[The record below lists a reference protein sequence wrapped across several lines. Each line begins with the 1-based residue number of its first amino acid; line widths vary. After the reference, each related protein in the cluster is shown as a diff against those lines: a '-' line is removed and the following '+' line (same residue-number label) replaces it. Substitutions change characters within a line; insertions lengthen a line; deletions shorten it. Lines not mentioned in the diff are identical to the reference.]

1 MAVTVKQKWRDGMF
15 PSELNVIELEGC
27 GKQVKVLLKLEGN
40 DEQNIKEK
48 KVFEATLTATSDG
61 KVRMENLM
69 PLLRD
74 QTTDP
79 IDGVQPRYLSLNVDS
94 TKDLARCLLIPCR
107 VRVAD
112 VTAMQ
117 VVKNSFLTFAG
128 REPKL
133 IPQQAKEM
141 LYWYDF
147 DKDLSQVKATANA
160 CWWNAETQQVEN
172 TEQRLEVGEYTEGC
186 LFYLDA
192 SPKMLTAPRGNHAA
206 WALVSYEV
214 KVGARTMRYRLMPQG
229 MNLAPVTG
237 IRYRNALGVD
247 DTFYFFG
254 AVTEKLKPTYSAA
267 QIGGVTRNY
276 RIEAQT
282 EWEAQT
288 GPMTRGMER
297 LLHDVAVARRA
308 WLLADGEEITLTGC
322 DIKQSNEWGIAP
334 TAAVSW
340 REAGE
345 GQRLMAPTGVRI
357 FDGSFSEA
365 FL

>member
-1 MAVTVKQKWRDGMF
+1 MTVTQGWRDGMF

-27 GKQVKVLLKLEGN
+27 GKQVKVLLKLG
-40 DEQNIKEK
+40 DK
-48 KVFEATLTATSDG
+48 KVFEATLTATSEG

-74 QTTDP
+74 HTTDP
-79 IDGVQPRYLSLNVDS
+79 IDGVQPQYLSLNVDGN
-94 TKDLARCLLIPCR
+94 DLASCLLIPCR

-117 VVKNSFLTFAG
+117 VVNNAFLTFAG

-172 TEQRLEVGEYTEGC
+172 TEQRLEVDENVEGG

-192 SPKMLTAPRGNHAA
+192 SPQMLTAPRGNQAA

-308 WLLADGEEITLTGC
+308 WLLADGEEITLMGC
-322 DIKQSNEWGIAP
+322 EIKQSNEWGITP
-334 TAAVSW
+334 TATVSW

-345 GQRLMAPTGVRI
+345 GQRLMAPTGVRT
-357 FDGSFSEA
+357 FDGSFDEA

>member
-1 MAVTVKQKWRDGMF
+1 MAAVKQEWRDRMF

-27 GKQVKVLLKLEGN
+27 GEQVRVVLTLGSN
-40 DEQNIKEK
+40 
-48 KVFEATLTATSDG
+48 KVFEATLTTLKG

-79 IDGVQPRYLSLNVDS
+79 IDGVQPQELILNVDGN
-94 TKDLARCLLIPCR
+94 DLASCLLIPCR

-117 VVKNSFLTFAG
+117 VVNNSFLTFAG

-141 LYWYDF
+141 LYWYSF
-147 DKDLSQVKATANA
+147 DEVLSNVKATANA

-172 TEQRLEVGEYTEGC
+172 TEQRLEVGENVEGG

-192 SPKMLTAPRGNHAA
+192 SPQMLTAPRGDHAA

-322 DIKQSNEWGIAP
+322 DIKQSNEWGITP
-334 TAAVSW
+334 TATVSW

-345 GQRLMAPTGVRI
+345 GQRLMAPTGVRT
-357 FDGSFSEA
+357 FDGSFDEA

>member
-1 MAVTVKQKWRDGMF
+1 MTVTQGWREAMF

-27 GKQVKVLLKLEGN
+27 GEQVRVVLKLGSN
-40 DEQNIKEK
+40 
-48 KVFEATLTATSDG
+48 KVFEATLTTLKG

-74 QTTDP
+74 KTTDP
-79 IDGVQPRYLSLNVDS
+79 IDGVQPQELILNVDS
-94 TKDLARCLLIPCR
+94 TTKFASCLLIPCR

-117 VVKNSFLTFAG
+117 VVNNAFLTFAG

-141 LYWYDF
+141 LYWYKF
-147 DKDLSQVKATANA
+147 DEVLSNVKATANA

-172 TEQRLEVGEYTEGC
+172 TEQRLEVGENVEGG

-192 SPKMLTAPRGNHAA
+192 SPQMLTAPRGNQAA

-297 LLHDVAVARRA
+297 LLRDVAVARRA

-322 DIKQSNEWGIAP
+322 DIKQSNEWGITP
-334 TAAVSW
+334 TATVSW

-345 GQRLMAPTGVRI
+345 GQRLMAPTGVRT
-357 FDGSFSEA
+357 FDGSFDEA

>member
-1 MAVTVKQKWRDGMF
+1 MAAVIQKWRDRMF

-27 GKQVKVLLKLEGN
+27 GKHKQVKVLLKLGDN
-40 DEQNIKEK
+40 
-48 KVFEATLTATSDG
+48 KVFEATLTATSEG
-61 KVRMENLM
+61 KVKMENLM

-74 QTTDP
+74 HTTDP
-79 IDGVQPRYLSLNVDS
+79 IDGVQPQYLSLNVGD
-94 TKDLARCLLIPCR
+94 TPLASCLLIPCR

-117 VVKNSFLTFAG
+117 VVNNAFLTFAG

-141 LYWYDF
+141 LYWYKF
-147 DKDLSQVKATANA
+147 DEDLSQVKATANA

-172 TEQRLEVGEYTEGC
+172 TEQRLEVGENVEGG

-192 SPKMLTAPRGNHAA
+192 SPQMLTAPRGNHAA

-308 WLLADGEEITLTGC
+308 WLLADGEEITLMGC
-322 DIKQSNEWGIAP
+322 EIKQSNEWGIAP

-345 GQRLMAPTGVRI
+345 GQRLMAPTGVRT
-357 FDGSFSEA
+357 FDGSFDEA

>member
-1 MAVTVKQKWRDGMF
+1 MAAVIQKWRDGMF

-27 GKQVKVLLKLEGN
+27 GKQVKVVLKLGDN
-40 DEQNIKEK
+40 
-48 KVFEATLTATSDG
+48 KVFEATLTTLKG

-74 QTTDP
+74 HTTDP
-79 IDGVQPRYLSLNVDS
+79 IDGVQPQELILNVDG
-94 TKDLARCLLIPCR
+94 TTDLARCLLIPCR

-117 VVKNSFLTFAG
+117 VVNNAFLTFAG

-147 DKDLSQVKATANA
+147 DEDLSQVKATANA

-172 TEQRLEVGEYTEGC
+172 TEQRLEVGENVEGGV
-186 LFYLDA
+186 FYLDA
-192 SPKMLTAPRGNHAA
+192 SPQMLTSPDGNNAA
-206 WALVSYEV
+206 WSLVSYEV

-237 IRYRNALGVD
+237 VRYRNALGVD

-297 LLHDVAVARRA
+297 LLRDVAVARRA

-322 DIKQSNEWGIAP
+322 DIKQSNEWGITP

-345 GQRLMAPTGVRI
+345 GQRLMAPTGVRT
-357 FDGSFSEA
+357 FDGSFDEA

>member
-1 MAVTVKQKWRDGMF
+1 MAVTVKQEWRDGMF

-27 GKQVKVLLKLEGN
+27 GKQVKVVLKLGSN
-40 DEQNIKEK
+40 

-79 IDGVQPRYLSLNVDS
+79 IDGVQPQYLSLNVDS
-94 TKDLARCLLIPCR
+94 TPDLARCLLIPCR

-117 VVKNSFLTFAG
+117 VVNNAFLTFAG

-133 IPQQAKEM
+133 IPHQAKEM

-172 TEQRLEVGEYTEGC
+172 TEQRLEVGENVEGGV
-186 LFYLDA
+186 FYLDA
-192 SPKMLTAPRGNHAA
+192 SPQMLTAPRGNQAA

-237 IRYRNALGVD
+237 VRYRNALGVD

-322 DIKQSNEWGIAP
+322 EIKQSNEWGIAP

-345 GQRLMAPTGVRI
+345 GQRLMAPTGVRT
-357 FDGSFSEA
+357 FDGSFDEA

>member
-1 MAVTVKQKWRDGMF
+1 MAVTVTQGWREAMF
-15 PSELNVIELEGC
+15 PSELNVIELTGC
-27 GKQVKVLLKLEGN
+27 GEQVRVVLKLGSN
-40 DEQNIKEK
+40 
-48 KVFEATLTATSDG
+48 KVFEATLTTLKG

-74 QTTDP
+74 KTTDP
-79 IDGVQPRYLSLNVDS
+79 IDGVQPQELILNVDS
-94 TKDLARCLLIPCR
+94 TTKFASCLLIPCR

-117 VVKNSFLTFAG
+117 VVNNAFLTFAG

-141 LYWYDF
+141 LYWYKF
-147 DKDLSQVKATANA
+147 DEVLSNVKATANA

-172 TEQRLEVGEYTEGC
+172 TEQRLEVGENVEGG

-192 SPKMLTAPRGNHAA
+192 SPQMLTAPRGNQAA

-297 LLHDVAVARRA
+297 LLRVG
-308 WLLADGEEITLTGC
+308 LGC
-322 DIKQSNEWGIAP
+322 W
-334 TAAVSW
+334 
-340 REAGE
+340 
-345 GQRLMAPTGVRI
+345 LMARK
-357 FDGSFSEA
+357 
-365 FL
+365 LR

>member
-1 MAVTVKQKWRDGMF
+1 MAAVIQKWRDRMF

-27 GKQVKVLLKLEGN
+27 GKHKQVKVLLKLGDN
-40 DEQNIKEK
+40 
-48 KVFEATLTATSDG
+48 KVFEATLTATSEG

-74 QTTDP
+74 HTTDP
-79 IDGVQPRYLSLNVDS
+79 IDGVQPQYLSLNVDGN
-94 TKDLARCLLIPCR
+94 DLASCLLIPCR

-117 VVKNSFLTFAG
+117 VVNNAFLTFAG

-172 TEQRLEVGEYTEGC
+172 TEQRLEVDENVEGG

-192 SPKMLTAPRGNHAA
+192 SPQMLTAPRGNQAA

-308 WLLADGEEITLTGC
+308 WLLADGEEITLMGC
-322 DIKQSNEWGIAP
+322 EIKQSNEWGITP
-334 TAAVSW
+334 TATVSW

-345 GQRLMAPTGVRI
+345 GQRLMAPTGVRT
-357 FDGSFSEA
+357 FDGSFDEA

>member
-1 MAVTVKQKWRDGMF
+1 MAAVIQKWRDGMF

-27 GKQVKVLLKLEGN
+27 GKQVKVLLKLG
-40 DEQNIKEK
+40 DK
-48 KVFEATLTATSDG
+48 KVFEATLTATSEG

-69 PLLRD
+69 PLLCD
-74 QTTDP
+74 HTTDP
-79 IDGVQPRYLSLNVDS
+79 IDGVQPQYLSLNVDGN
-94 TKDLARCLLIPCR
+94 DLASCLLIPCR

-117 VVKNSFLTFAG
+117 VVNNAFLTFAG

-172 TEQRLEVGEYTEGC
+172 TEQRLEVDENVEGG

-192 SPKMLTAPRGNHAA
+192 SPQMLTAPRGNQAA

-308 WLLADGEEITLTGC
+308 WLLADGEEITLMGC
-322 DIKQSNEWGIAP
+322 EIKQSNEWGIAP

-345 GQRLMAPTGVRI
+345 GQRLMAPTGVRT
-357 FDGSFSEA
+357 FDGSFDEA

>member
-1 MAVTVKQKWRDGMF
+1 MAVTVKQEWRDRMF

-27 GKQVKVLLKLEGN
+27 GEQVRVVLKLGSN
-40 DEQNIKEK
+40 T
-48 KVFEATLTATSDG
+48 VFEATLTTLKG

-74 QTTDP
+74 KTTDP
-79 IDGVQPRYLSLNVDS
+79 IDGVQPQELILNVDS
-94 TKDLARCLLIPCR
+94 TPKFASCLLIPCR

-117 VVKNSFLTFAG
+117 VVNNAFLTFAG

-141 LYWYDF
+141 LYWYKF
-147 DKDLSQVKATANA
+147 GEDLSQVKATANA

-172 TEQRLEVGEYTEGC
+172 TEQRLEVGENVEGG

-192 SPKMLTAPRGNHAA
+192 SPKMLTAPRGNQAA

-237 IRYRNALGVD
+237 VRYRNALGVD

-267 QIGGVTRNY
+267 QIGSVTRNY

-322 DIKQSNEWGIAP
+322 EIKQSNEWGIAP

-345 GQRLMAPTGVRI
+345 GQRLMAPTGVRT
-357 FDGSFSEA
+357 FDGSFDEA

>member
-1 MAVTVKQKWRDGMF
+1 MTVTQGWRDGMF
-15 PSELNVIELEGC
+15 PSELNVIELDGC
-27 GKQVKVLLKLEGN
+27 GKQVKVLLKLG
-40 DEQNIKEK
+40 DK
-48 KVFEATLTATSDG
+48 KVFEATLTATSEG

-74 QTTDP
+74 HTTDP
-79 IDGVQPRYLSLNVDS
+79 IDGVQPQYLSLNVDGN
-94 TKDLARCLLIPCR
+94 DLASCLLIPCR

-117 VVKNSFLTFAG
+117 VVNNAFLTFAG

-172 TEQRLEVGEYTEGC
+172 TEQRLEVDENVEGG

-192 SPKMLTAPRGNHAA
+192 SPQMLTAPRGNQAA

-308 WLLADGEEITLTGC
+308 WLLADGEEITLMGC
-322 DIKQSNEWGIAP
+322 EIKQSNEWGITP
-334 TAAVSW
+334 TATVSW

-345 GQRLMAPTGVRI
+345 GQRLMAPTGVRT
-357 FDGSFSEA
+357 FDGSFDEA

>member
-1 MAVTVKQKWRDGMF
+1 MAAVIQKWRDGMF

-27 GKQVKVLLKLEGN
+27 GKQVKVVLKLGDN
-40 DEQNIKEK
+40 
-48 KVFEATLTATSDG
+48 KVFEATLTTLKG

-74 QTTDP
+74 HTTDP
-79 IDGVQPRYLSLNVDS
+79 IDGVQPQELILNVDG
-94 TKDLARCLLIPCR
+94 TTDLARCLLIPCR

-117 VVKNSFLTFAG
+117 VVNNAFLTFAG

-147 DKDLSQVKATANA
+147 DEDLSQVKATANA

-172 TEQRLEVGEYTEGC
+172 TEQRLEVAEYTKGC

-192 SPKMLTAPRGNHAA
+192 SPQMLTAPRGNQAA

-297 LLHDVAVARRA
+297 LLRDVAVARRA

-322 DIKQSNEWGIAP
+322 DIKQCNEWGITP
-334 TAAVSW
+334 TATVNW

-345 GQRLMAPTGVRI
+345 GQRLMAPTGVRT
-357 FDGSFSEA
+357 FDGSFDEA

>member
-1 MAVTVKQKWRDGMF
+1 MTVTQGWREAMF
-15 PSELNVIELEGC
+15 PSELNVIELTGC
-27 GKQVKVLLKLEGN
+27 GEQVRVVLKLGSN
-40 DEQNIKEK
+40 
-48 KVFEATLTATSDG
+48 KVFEATLTTLKG

-74 QTTDP
+74 KTTDP
-79 IDGVQPRYLSLNVDS
+79 IDGVQPQELILNVDS
-94 TKDLARCLLIPCR
+94 TTKFASCLLIPCR

-117 VVKNSFLTFAG
+117 VVNNAFLTFAG

-141 LYWYDF
+141 LYWYKF
-147 DKDLSQVKATANA
+147 DEVLSNVKATANA

-172 TEQRLEVGEYTEGC
+172 TEQRLEVGENVEGG

-192 SPKMLTAPRGNHAA
+192 SPQMLTAPRGNQAA

-229 MNLAPVTG
+229 LNLAPVTG

-297 LLHDVAVARRA
+297 LLRDVAVARRA

-322 DIKQSNEWGIAP
+322 EIKQSNEWGITP
-334 TAAVSW
+334 TATVSW

-345 GQRLMAPTGVRI
+345 GQRLMAPTGVRT
-357 FDGSFSEA
+357 FDGSFDEA

>member
-1 MAVTVKQKWRDGMF
+1 MAAVIQKWRDWMF
-15 PSELNVIELEGC
+15 PSELNVIELTGC
-27 GKQVKVLLKLEGN
+27 GKQVRVVLKLGN
-40 DEQNIKEK
+40 DT
-48 KVFEATLTATSDG
+48 VFEATLTATSDG

-74 QTTDP
+74 HTTDP
-79 IDGVQPRYLSLNVDS
+79 IDGVQPQYLSLNVDG
-94 TKDLARCLLIPCR
+94 TDLASCLLIPCR

-117 VVKNSFLTFAG
+117 VVNNAFLTFAG

-141 LYWYDF
+141 LYWYNF
-147 DKDLSQVKATANA
+147 DEVLSNVKATANA

-172 TEQRLEVGEYTEGC
+172 TEQRLEVGENVEGG

-192 SPKMLTAPRGNHAA
+192 SPQMLTAPRGNQTA

-214 KVGARTMRYRLMPQG
+214 KVGARTMRYRMMPQG

-237 IRYRNALGVD
+237 VRYRNALGVD

-297 LLHDVAVARRA
+297 LLRDVAVARRA
-308 WLLADGEEITLTGC
+308 WLLADGDEITLTGC
-322 DIKQSNEWGIAP
+322 DIKQSNEWGITP

-345 GQRLMAPTGVRI
+345 GQRLMAPTGVRT

>member
-1 MAVTVKQKWRDGMF
+1 MAAVIQKWREGMF
-15 PSELNVIELEGC
+15 PSELNVIELTGC
-27 GKQVKVLLKLEGN
+27 GEQVKVLLKLG
-40 DEQNIKEK
+40 DK
-48 KVFEATLTATSDG
+48 KVFEATLTTLKG

-74 QTTDP
+74 HTTDP
-79 IDGVQPRYLSLNVDS
+79 IDGVQPQYLSLNVDGN
-94 TKDLARCLLIPCR
+94 DLASCLLIPCR

-117 VVKNSFLTFAG
+117 VVNNAFLTFAG

-141 LYWYDF
+141 LYWYKF
-147 DKDLSQVKATANA
+147 NEDLSQVKATANA
-160 CWWNAETQQVEN
+160 CWWNAETQQVEE
-172 TEQRLEVGEYTEGC
+172 TEQRLEVGENVEGGV
-186 LFYLDA
+186 FYLDA
-192 SPKMLTAPRGNHAA
+192 SPKMLTAPRGNQAA

-214 KVGARTMRYRLMPQG
+214 KVGARIMRYRLMPQG

-322 DIKQSNEWGIAP
+322 EIKQSNEWGITP
-334 TAAVSW
+334 TATVSW

-345 GQRLMAPTGVRI
+345 GQRLMAPTGVRT
-357 FDGSFSEA
+357 FDGSFDEA

>member
-1 MAVTVKQKWRDGMF
+1 MAAVIQKWRDWMF
-15 PSELNVIELEGC
+15 PSELNVIELTGC
-27 GKQVKVLLKLEGN
+27 GKQVRVVLELGN
-40 DEQNIKEK
+40 DT
-48 KVFEATLTATSDG
+48 VFEATLTATSDG

-74 QTTDP
+74 HTTDP
-79 IDGVQPRYLSLNVDS
+79 IDGVQPQYLSLNVDGT
-94 TKDLARCLLIPCR
+94 TKLASCLLIPCR

-117 VVKNSFLTFAG
+117 VVNNAFLTFAG

-141 LYWYDF
+141 LYWYKF
-147 DKDLSQVKATANA
+147 DEDLSNVKATANA

-172 TEQRLEVGEYTEGC
+172 TEQRLEVGENVEGG

-192 SPKMLTAPRGNHAA
+192 SPQMLTAPRGNQAA

-334 TAAVSW
+334 TATVSW

-345 GQRLMAPTGVRI
+345 GQRLMAPTGVRT

>member
-1 MAVTVKQKWRDGMF
+1 MAVTVTQGWREAMF
-15 PSELNVIELEGC
+15 PSELNVIELTGC
-27 GKQVKVLLKLEGN
+27 GEQVRVVLKLGN
-40 DEQNIKEK
+40 DT
-48 KVFEATLTATSDG
+48 VFEATLTTLKG

-74 QTTDP
+74 KTTDP
-79 IDGVQPRYLSLNVDS
+79 IDGVQPQELSLNVDNN
-94 TKDLARCLLIPCR
+94 TKLASCLLIPCR

-117 VVKNSFLTFAG
+117 VVNNAFLTFAG

-141 LYWYDF
+141 LYWYKF
-147 DKDLSQVKATANA
+147 DEDLSQVKATANA

-172 TEQRLEVGEYTEGC
+172 TEQRLEVAEYAEGC

-192 SPKMLTAPRGNHAA
+192 SPKMLTAPRGDHAA

-214 KVGARTMRYRLMPQG
+214 KMGARTMRYRLMPQG

-282 EWEAQT
+282 EWEGQT

-308 WLLADGEEITLTGC
+308 WLLADGEEITLMGG
-322 DIKQSNEWGIAP
+322 DIKQSNEWGITP
-334 TAAVSW
+334 TATVSW

-345 GQRLMAPTGVRI
+345 GQRLMAPTGVRT
-357 FDGSFSEA
+357 FDGSFDGA

>member
-1 MAVTVKQKWRDGMF
+1 MAVIQKWREAMF
-15 PSELNVIELEGC
+15 PSELNVIELTGC
-27 GKQVKVLLKLEGN
+27 GKQVKVLLKLG
-40 DEQNIKEK
+40 DK
-48 KVFEATLTATSDG
+48 KVFEATLTTLKG

-74 QTTDP
+74 KTTDP
-79 IDGVQPRYLSLNVDS
+79 IDGVQPQELILNVDS
-94 TKDLARCLLIPCR
+94 TTKFASCLLIPCR

-117 VVKNSFLTFAG
+117 VVNNAFLTFAG

-133 IPQQAKEM
+133 IPQQAREM
-141 LYWYDF
+141 LYWYKF
-147 DKDLSQVKATANA
+147 DEVLSNVKATANA

-192 SPKMLTAPRGNHAA
+192 SPKMLTAPRGNQAA

-297 LLHDVAVARRA
+297 LLRDVAVARRA

-322 DIKQSNEWGIAP
+322 DIKQSNEWGITP
-334 TAAVSW
+334 TATVSW

>member
-1 MAVTVKQKWRDGMF
+1 MAVTVKQEWRDRMF

-27 GKQVKVLLKLEGN
+27 GKQVRVVLTLGSN
-40 DEQNIKEK
+40 
-48 KVFEATLTATSDG
+48 KVFEATLTTLKG

-74 QTTDP
+74 KTTDP
-79 IDGVQPRYLSLNVDS
+79 IDGVQPQELILNVDS
-94 TKDLARCLLIPCR
+94 TTKFASCLLIPCR

-117 VVKNSFLTFAG
+117 VVNNAFLTFAG

-133 IPQQAKEM
+133 IPQQAREM
-141 LYWYDF
+141 LYWYKF
-147 DKDLSQVKATANA
+147 DEVLSNVKATANA

-172 TEQRLEVGEYTEGC
+172 TEQRLEVGENTEGC

-237 IRYRNALGVD
+237 VRYRNALGVD

-322 DIKQSNEWGIAP
+322 DIKQSNEWGITP
-334 TAAVSW
+334 TATVSW

-345 GQRLMAPTGVRI
+345 GQRLMAPTGVRT
-357 FDGSFSEA
+357 FDGSFDEA

>member
-1 MAVTVKQKWRDGMF
+1 MTVKQEWRDRMF

-27 GKQVKVLLKLEGN
+27 GKQVRVVLTLGSN
-40 DEQNIKEK
+40 
-48 KVFEATLTATSDG
+48 KVFEATLTTLKG

-74 QTTDP
+74 KTTDP
-79 IDGVQPRYLSLNVDS
+79 IDGVQPQELILNVDS
-94 TKDLARCLLIPCR
+94 TTKFASCLLIPCR

-117 VVKNSFLTFAG
+117 VVNNAFLTFAG

-133 IPQQAKEM
+133 IPQQAREM
-141 LYWYDF
+141 LYWYKF
-147 DKDLSQVKATANA
+147 DEVLSNVKATANA

-172 TEQRLEVGEYTEGC
+172 TEQRLEVGENTEGC

-237 IRYRNALGVD
+237 VRYRNALGVD

-322 DIKQSNEWGIAP
+322 DIKQSNEWGITP
-334 TAAVSW
+334 TATVSW

-345 GQRLMAPTGVRI
+345 GQRLMAPTGVRT
-357 FDGSFSEA
+357 FDGSFDEA

>member
-1 MAVTVKQKWRDGMF
+1 MAAVIQKWRDGMF

-27 GKQVKVLLKLEGN
+27 GKQVRVVLKLGN
-40 DEQNIKEK
+40 DT
-48 KVFEATLTATSDG
+48 VFEATLTTLKG

-74 QTTDP
+74 KTTDP
-79 IDGVQPRYLSLNVDS
+79 IDGVQPQELILNVDGNS
-94 TKDLARCLLIPCR
+94 TPLASCLLIPCR

-117 VVKNSFLTFAG
+117 VVNNSFLTFAG

-141 LYWYDF
+141 LYWYKF
-147 DKDLSQVKATANA
+147 KEDLSQVKATANA

-172 TEQRLEVGEYTEGC
+172 TEQRLEVGENVEGGV
-186 LFYLDA
+186 FYLDA
-192 SPKMLTAPRGNHAA
+192 SPQMLTAPRGNQAA

-297 LLHDVAVARRA
+297 LLRDVAVARRA
-308 WLLADGEEITLTGC
+308 WLLADGEEITLMGC
-322 DIKQSNEWGIAP
+322 DIKQSNEWGITP
-334 TAAVSW
+334 TATVSW

-345 GQRLMAPTGVRI
+345 GQRLMAPTGVQT
-357 FDGSFSEA
+357 FDGSFDEA

>member
-1 MAVTVKQKWRDGMF
+1 MAVTVKQEWRDRMF

-27 GKQVKVLLKLEGN
+27 GKQVKVVLKLGDN
-40 DEQNIKEK
+40 T
-48 KVFEATLTATSDG
+48 VFEATLTTLKG

-74 QTTDP
+74 KTTDP
-79 IDGVQPRYLSLNVDS
+79 IDGVQPQELILNVDS
-94 TKDLARCLLIPCR
+94 TTKFASCLLIPCR

-117 VVKNSFLTFAG
+117 VVNNAFLTFAG

-141 LYWYDF
+141 LYWYKF
-147 DKDLSQVKATANA
+147 DEVLSNVKATANA
-160 CWWNAETQQVEN
+160 CWWNAETQQVEE
-172 TEQRLEVGEYTEGC
+172 TEQRLEVGENVEGG

-192 SPKMLTAPRGNHAA
+192 SPKMLTAPRGNYAA

-237 IRYRNALGVD
+237 VRYRNALGVD

-345 GQRLMAPTGVRI
+345 GQRLMAPTGVRT

>member
-1 MAVTVKQKWRDGMF
+1 MTVTQGWREAMF
-15 PSELNVIELEGC
+15 PSELNVIELTGC
-27 GKQVKVLLKLEGN
+27 GEQVRVVLKLGSN
-40 DEQNIKEK
+40 
-48 KVFEATLTATSDG
+48 KVFEATLTTLKG

-74 QTTDP
+74 KTTDP
-79 IDGVQPRYLSLNVDS
+79 IDGVQPQELILNVDS
-94 TKDLARCLLIPCR
+94 TTKFASCLLIPCR

-117 VVKNSFLTFAG
+117 VVNNAFLTFAG

-141 LYWYDF
+141 LYWYKF
-147 DKDLSQVKATANA
+147 DEVLSNVKATANA

-172 TEQRLEVGEYTEGC
+172 TEQRLEVGENVEGG

-192 SPKMLTAPRGNHAA
+192 SPQMLTAPRGNQAA

-297 LLHDVAVARRA
+297 LLRDVAVARRA

-322 DIKQSNEWGIAP
+322 DIKQSNEWGITP
-334 TAAVSW
+334 TATVSW

-345 GQRLMAPTGVRI
+345 GQRLMAPTGVRT
-357 FDGSFSEA
+357 FDGSFDEA

>member
-1 MAVTVKQKWRDGMF
+1 MAVTVKQEWRDGMF

-27 GKQVKVLLKLEGN
+27 GKQVRVVLTLGSN
-40 DEQNIKEK
+40 
-48 KVFEATLTATSDG
+48 KVFEATLTTLKG

-79 IDGVQPRYLSLNVDS
+79 IDGVQPQYLSLNVDS
-94 TKDLARCLLIPCR
+94 TTDLARCLLIPCR

-117 VVKNSFLTFAG
+117 VVNNSFLTFAG

-133 IPQQAKEM
+133 IPQQAREM
-141 LYWYDF
+141 LYWYKF
-147 DKDLSQVKATANA
+147 DEVLSNVKATANA

-172 TEQRLEVGEYTEGC
+172 TEQRLEVGENVEGG

-192 SPKMLTAPRGNHAA
+192 SPQMLTAPRGNYAA

-237 IRYRNALGVD
+237 VRYRNALGVD

-297 LLHDVAVARRA
+297 LLRDVAVARRA

-357 FDGSFSEA
+357 FDGSFDEA

>member
-1 MAVTVKQKWRDGMF
+1 MAAVIQKWRDRMF

-27 GKQVKVLLKLEGN
+27 GEQVRVVLKLGSN
-40 DEQNIKEK
+40 T
-48 KVFEATLTATSDG
+48 VFEATLTTLKG

-79 IDGVQPRYLSLNVDS
+79 IDGVQPQELILNVDNN
-94 TKDLARCLLIPCR
+94 TKLASCLLIPCR

-117 VVKNSFLTFAG
+117 VVNNAFLTFAG

-141 LYWYDF
+141 LYWYKF
-147 DKDLSQVKATANA
+147 GEDLSQVKATANA

-172 TEQRLEVGEYTEGC
+172 TEQRLEVGENVEGR

-192 SPKMLTAPRGNHAA
+192 SPQMLTAPRGNQAA

-229 MNLAPVTG
+229 LNLAPVTG

-297 LLHDVAVARRA
+297 LLRDVAVARRA

-322 DIKQSNEWGIAP
+322 DIKQSNEWGITP
-334 TAAVSW
+334 TATVSW

-345 GQRLMAPTGVRI
+345 GQRLMAPTGVQT
-357 FDGSFSEA
+357 FDGSFDEA

>member
-1 MAVTVKQKWRDGMF
+1 MAAVKQGWREAMF
-15 PSELNVIELEGC
+15 PSELNVIELTGC
-27 GKQVKVLLKLEGN
+27 GEQVKVLLKLG
-40 DEQNIKEK
+40 DK
-48 KVFEATLTATSDG
+48 KVFEATLTTLKG

-74 QTTDP
+74 HTTDP
-79 IDGVQPRYLSLNVDS
+79 IDGVQPQYLSLNVDGN
-94 TKDLARCLLIPCR
+94 DLASCLLIPCR

-117 VVKNSFLTFAG
+117 VVNNAFLTFAG

-141 LYWYDF
+141 LYWYKF
-147 DKDLSQVKATANA
+147 NEDLSQVKATANA
-160 CWWNAETQQVEN
+160 CWWNAETQQVEE
-172 TEQRLEVGEYTEGC
+172 TEQRLEVGENVEGGV
-186 LFYLDA
+186 FYLDA
-192 SPKMLTAPRGNHAA
+192 SPKMLTAPRGNQAA

-214 KVGARTMRYRLMPQG
+214 KVGARIMRYRLMPQG

-345 GQRLMAPTGVRI
+345 GQRLMAPTGVRT
-357 FDGSFSEA
+357 FDGSFDEA

>member
-1 MAVTVKQKWRDGMF
+1 MAVAVKQGWGEEMF
-15 PSELNVIELEGC
+15 PSELNVIELIGC
-27 GKQVKVLLKLEGN
+27 GKQVEVVLELGGN
-40 DEQNIKEK
+40 
-48 KVFEATLTATSDG
+48 KVFESTLTPLNGT
-61 KVRMENLM
+61 VRMENLM

-74 QTTDP
+74 KTSDP
-79 IDGVQPRYLSLNVDS
+79 IDGVKLQTLRIKVDGTVLEEPS
-94 TKDLARCLLIPCR
+94 CVLIPCR

-133 IPQQAKEM
+133 IPQDAKET

-147 DKDLSQVKATANA
+147 NEDVSQVQATANA
-160 CWWNAETQQVEN
+160 CWWNAETHQVEE
-172 TEQRLEVGEYTEGC
+172 TEQSLEISHYGK
-186 LFYLDA
+186 LFSLDA
-192 SPKMLTAPRGNHAA
+192 SPKVLTAPQGNDAA

-214 KVGARTMRYRLMPQG
+214 KVGARTMRYRLMPRG
-229 MNLAPVTG
+229 LNLAPVTG

-297 LLHDVAVARRA
+297 LLRDVAVSRRA

-322 DIKQSNEWGIAP
+322 DLKQSNEWGVTP
-334 TAAVSW
+334 TATVSW

-345 GQRLMAPTGVRI
+345 GVRLMAPTGVRT
-357 FDGSFSEA
+357 FDESFDEA

>member
-1 MAVTVKQKWRDGMF
+1 MTVTQGWREAMF
-15 PSELNVIELEGC
+15 PSELNVIELTGC
-27 GKQVKVLLKLEGN
+27 GEQVRVVLKLGSN
-40 DEQNIKEK
+40 
-48 KVFEATLTATSDG
+48 KVFEATLTTLKG

-74 QTTDP
+74 KTTDP
-79 IDGVQPRYLSLNVDS
+79 IDGVQPQELILNVDS
-94 TKDLARCLLIPCR
+94 TTKFASCLLIPCR

-117 VVKNSFLTFAG
+117 VVNNAFLTFAG

-141 LYWYDF
+141 LYWYKF
-147 DKDLSQVKATANA
+147 DEVLSNVKATANA

-172 TEQRLEVGEYTEGC
+172 TEQRLEVGENVEG
-186 LFYLDA
+186 
-192 SPKMLTAPRGNHAA
+192 
-206 WALVSYEV
+206 
-214 KVGARTMRYRLMPQG
+214 
-229 MNLAPVTG
+229 G

-297 LLHDVAVARRA
+297 LLRDVAVARRA

-322 DIKQSNEWGIAP
+322 DIKQSNEWGITP
-334 TAAVSW
+334 TATVSW

-345 GQRLMAPTGVRI
+345 GQRLMAPTGVRT
-357 FDGSFSEA
+357 FDGSFDEA

>member
-1 MAVTVKQKWRDGMF
+1 MAVTVKQEWRDRMF

-27 GKQVKVLLKLEGN
+27 GKQVKVLLKLG
-40 DEQNIKEK
+40 DK

-79 IDGVQPRYLSLNVDS
+79 IDGVQPQYLNLNVDG
-94 TKDLARCLLIPCR
+94 TELARCLLIPCR

-117 VVKNSFLTFAG
+117 VVNNAFLTFAG

-141 LYWYDF
+141 LYWYKF
-147 DKDLSQVKATANA
+147 DEVLSQVKAIANA

-192 SPKMLTAPRGNHAA
+192 SPQMLTAPRGNHAA

-237 IRYRNALGVD
+237 VRYRNALGVD

-297 LLHDVAVARRA
+297 LLRDVAVARRA

-322 DIKQSNEWGIAP
+322 DIKQSNEWGITP

-345 GQRLMAPTGVRI
+345 GQRLMAPTGVRT
-357 FDGSFSEA
+357 FDGSFDEA

>member
-1 MAVTVKQKWRDGMF
+1 MAAVIQKWRDGMF

-27 GKQVKVLLKLEGN
+27 GKQVKVLLKLG
-40 DEQNIKEK
+40 DK
-48 KVFEATLTATSDG
+48 KVFEATLTATSEG

-74 QTTDP
+74 HTTDP
-79 IDGVQPRYLSLNVDS
+79 IDGVQPQYLSLNVDGN
-94 TKDLARCLLIPCR
+94 DLASCLLIPCR

-117 VVKNSFLTFAG
+117 VVNNAFLTFAG

-172 TEQRLEVGEYTEGC
+172 TEQRLEVDENVEGG

-192 SPKMLTAPRGNHAA
+192 SPQMLTAPRGDHAA

-214 KVGARTMRYRLMPQG
+214 KEGARTMRYRLMPQG

-308 WLLADGEEITLTGC
+308 WLLADGEEITLMGC
-322 DIKQSNEWGIAP
+322 EIKQSNEWGITP
-334 TAAVSW
+334 TATVSW

-345 GQRLMAPTGVRI
+345 GQRLMAPTGVRT
-357 FDGSFSEA
+357 FDGSFDEA

>member
-1 MAVTVKQKWRDGMF
+1 MAVTVTQGWRDGMF

-27 GKQVKVLLKLEGN
+27 GKQVKVVLTLGSN
-40 DEQNIKEK
+40 
-48 KVFEATLTATSDG
+48 KVFEATLTTLKG

-69 PLLRD
+69 SLLRD
-74 QTTDP
+74 KTTDP
-79 IDGVQPRYLSLNVDS
+79 IDGVQPQELILNVDNN
-94 TKDLARCLLIPCR
+94 TKLASCLLIPCR

-117 VVKNSFLTFAG
+117 VVNNAFLTFAG

-141 LYWYDF
+141 LYWYKF
-147 DKDLSQVKATANA
+147 NEDLSQVKATANA

-172 TEQRLEVGEYTEGC
+172 TEQRLEVAENVEGR

-192 SPKMLTAPRGNHAA
+192 SPQMLTAPRGNQTA

-345 GQRLMAPTGVRI
+345 GQRLMAPTGVRT
-357 FDGSFSEA
+357 FDGSFDEA

>member
-1 MAVTVKQKWRDGMF
+1 MAVKVKQEWRDGMF
-15 PSELNVIELEGC
+15 PSELNVIELTGC
-27 GKQVKVLLKLEGN
+27 GEQVRVVLTLGSN
-40 DEQNIKEK
+40 
-48 KVFEATLTATSDG
+48 KVFEATLTTLKG

-74 QTTDP
+74 KTTDP
-79 IDGVQPRYLSLNVDS
+79 IDGVQPQELILNVNN
-94 TKDLARCLLIPCR
+94 TKLASCLLIPCR

-117 VVKNSFLTFAG
+117 VVNNAFLTFAG

-141 LYWYDF
+141 LYWYKF
-147 DKDLSQVKATANA
+147 NEDLSQVKATANA

-172 TEQRLEVGEYTEGC
+172 TEQRLEVGENVEGG

-192 SPKMLTAPRGNHAA
+192 SPQMLTAPRGNQAA

-229 MNLAPVTG
+229 MNLTPVTG

-345 GQRLMAPTGVRI
+345 GQRLMAPTGVRT
-357 FDGSFSEA
+357 FDGSFDEA

>member
-1 MAVTVKQKWRDGMF
+1 MTVTQGWREAMF
-15 PSELNVIELEGC
+15 PSELNVIELTGC
-27 GKQVKVLLKLEGN
+27 GEQVKVLLKLG
-40 DEQNIKEK
+40 DK
-48 KVFEATLTATSDG
+48 KVFEATLTATSEG

-79 IDGVQPRYLSLNVDS
+79 IDGVQPQYLSLNVDS
-94 TKDLARCLLIPCR
+94 TTNFASCLLIPCR

-117 VVKNSFLTFAG
+117 VVNNAFLTFAG

-133 IPQQAKEM
+133 IPQQAREM
-141 LYWYDF
+141 LYWYKF
-147 DKDLSQVKATANA
+147 DEVLSNVKATANA

-192 SPKMLTAPRGNHAA
+192 SPKMLTAPRGDHAA

-237 IRYRNALGVD
+237 VRYRNALGVD

-322 DIKQSNEWGIAP
+322 EIKQSNEWGITP
-334 TAAVSW
+334 TATVSW

-345 GQRLMAPTGVRI
+345 GQRLMAPTGVRT
-357 FDGSFSEA
+357 FDGSFDEA

>member
-1 MAVTVKQKWRDGMF
+1 MAAVKQGWREAMF
-15 PSELNVIELEGC
+15 PSELNVIELTGC
-27 GKQVKVLLKLEGN
+27 GEHKQVKVLLKLGSN
-40 DEQNIKEK
+40 T
-48 KVFEATLTATSDG
+48 VFEATLTALKG

-74 QTTDP
+74 HTTDP
-79 IDGVQPRYLSLNVDS
+79 IDGVQPQELSLNVDGNS
-94 TKDLARCLLIPCR
+94 TPLASCLLIPCR

-117 VVKNSFLTFAG
+117 VVNNAFLTFAG

-141 LYWYDF
+141 LYWYKF
-147 DKDLSQVKATANA
+147 GEDLSQVKATANA

-172 TEQRLEVGEYTEGC
+172 TEQRLEVGENAEEC

-192 SPKMLTAPRGNHAA
+192 SPQMLTAPRGNQAA

-345 GQRLMAPTGVRI
+345 GQRLMAPTGVRT
-357 FDGSFSEA
+357 FDGSFDEA

>member
-1 MAVTVKQKWRDGMF
+1 MAVTVTQGWREAMF
-15 PSELNVIELEGC
+15 PSELNVIELTGC
-27 GKQVKVLLKLEGN
+27 GEQVRVVLKLGSN
-40 DEQNIKEK
+40 
-48 KVFEATLTATSDG
+48 KVFEATLTTLKG

-74 QTTDP
+74 KTTDP
-79 IDGVQPRYLSLNVDS
+79 IDGVQPQELILNVDS
-94 TKDLARCLLIPCR
+94 TTKFASCLLIPCR

-117 VVKNSFLTFAG
+117 VVNNAFLTFAG

-141 LYWYDF
+141 LYWYKF
-147 DKDLSQVKATANA
+147 DEVLSNVKATANA

-172 TEQRLEVGEYTEGC
+172 TEQRLEVGENVEGG

-192 SPKMLTAPRGNHAA
+192 SPQMLTAPRGNQAA

-308 WLLADGEEITLTGC
+308 WLLADGEEITLMGC
-322 DIKQSNEWGIAP
+322 DIKQSNEWGITP

-345 GQRLMAPTGVRI
+345 GQRLMAPTGVRT
-357 FDGSFSEA
+357 FDGSFDEA

>member
-1 MAVTVKQKWRDGMF
+1 MAAVKQEWREWMF
-15 PSELNVIELEGC
+15 PSELNVIELTGC
-27 GKQVKVLLKLEGN
+27 GKQVRVVLTLGSN
-40 DEQNIKEK
+40 
-48 KVFEATLTATSDG
+48 KVFEATLTTLKG

-74 QTTDP
+74 KTTDP
-79 IDGVQPRYLSLNVDS
+79 IDGVQPQELILNVDGT
-94 TKDLARCLLIPCR
+94 TKFASCLLIPCR
-107 VRVAD
+107 ARVAD

-117 VVKNSFLTFAG
+117 VVNNAFLTFAG

-141 LYWYDF
+141 LYWYKF
-147 DKDLSQVKATANA
+147 DEVLSQVKATANA

-172 TEQRLEVGEYTEGC
+172 TEQRLEVGENVEGR

-192 SPKMLTAPRGNHAA
+192 SPQMLTAPRGNHAA

-237 IRYRNALGVD
+237 VRYRNALGVD

-297 LLHDVAVARRA
+297 LLRDVAVARRA

-322 DIKQSNEWGIAP
+322 DIKQSNEWGITP
-334 TAAVSW
+334 TATVSW

-345 GQRLMAPTGVRI
+345 GQRLMAPTGVRT
-357 FDGSFSEA
+357 FDGSFDEA

>member
-1 MAVTVKQKWRDGMF
+1 MAAVIQKWRDGMF

-27 GKQVKVLLKLEGN
+27 GKQVKVLLKLG
-40 DEQNIKEK
+40 DK
-48 KVFEATLTATSDG
+48 KVFEATLTATSEG

-74 QTTDP
+74 HTTDP
-79 IDGVQPRYLSLNVDS
+79 IDGVQPQYLSLNVDGN
-94 TKDLARCLLIPCR
+94 DLASCLLIPCR

-117 VVKNSFLTFAG
+117 VVNNAFLTFAG

-172 TEQRLEVGEYTEGC
+172 TEQRLEVDENVEGG

-192 SPKMLTAPRGNHAA
+192 SPQMLTAPRGNQAA

-229 MNLAPVTG
+229 LNLAPVTG

-282 EWEAQT
+282 EWEGQT

-334 TAAVSW
+334 TATVSW

-345 GQRLMAPTGVRI
+345 GQRLMAPTGVRT
-357 FDGSFSEA
+357 FDGSFDEA

>member
-1 MAVTVKQKWRDGMF
+1 MAAVIQKWRDRMF

-27 GKQVKVLLKLEGN
+27 GKHKQVKVLLKLGDN
-40 DEQNIKEK
+40 
-48 KVFEATLTATSDG
+48 KVFEATLTATSEG
-61 KVRMENLM
+61 KVRMGNLM

-74 QTTDP
+74 HTTDP
-79 IDGVQPRYLSLNVDS
+79 IDGVQPQYLSLNVGD
-94 TKDLARCLLIPCR
+94 TPLASCLLIPCR

-117 VVKNSFLTFAG
+117 VVNNAFLTFAG

-141 LYWYDF
+141 LYWYKF
-147 DKDLSQVKATANA
+147 GENLSQVKATANA

-172 TEQRLEVGEYTEGC
+172 TEQRLEVGENVEGG

-192 SPKMLTAPRGNHAA
+192 SPKILTAPRGNQAA

-308 WLLADGEEITLTGC
+308 WLLADGEEITLMGC
-322 DIKQSNEWGIAP
+322 EIKQSNEWGIAP

-345 GQRLMAPTGVRI
+345 GQRLMAPTGVRT
-357 FDGSFSEA
+357 FDGSFDEA

>member
-1 MAVTVKQKWRDGMF
+1 
-15 PSELNVIELEGC
+15 
-27 GKQVKVLLKLEGN
+27 
-40 DEQNIKEK
+40 
-48 KVFEATLTATSDG
+48 
-61 KVRMENLM
+61 
-69 PLLRD
+69 
-74 QTTDP
+74 
-79 IDGVQPRYLSLNVDS
+79 
-94 TKDLARCLLIPCR
+94 
-107 VRVAD
+107 
-112 VTAMQ
+112 
-117 VVKNSFLTFAG
+117 
-128 REPKL
+128 
-133 IPQQAKEM
+133 
-141 LYWYDF
+141 
-147 DKDLSQVKATANA
+147 
-160 CWWNAETQQVEN
+160 
-172 TEQRLEVGEYTEGC
+172 
-186 LFYLDA
+186 
-192 SPKMLTAPRGNHAA
+192 MLTAPRGNQAA

-297 LLHDVAVARRA
+297 LLRDVAVARRA

-322 DIKQSNEWGIAP
+322 DIKQSNEWGITP
-334 TAAVSW
+334 TATVSW

-345 GQRLMAPTGVRI
+345 GQRLMAPTGVRT
-357 FDGSFSEA
+357 FDGSFDEA